1 MIVTLRL
8 LDRCIIFATEK
19 HASQLDKVGL
29 PYILH
34 PLRVMTDPLLTTE
47 EQRCIAVL
55 HDVFEDCEV
64 TTMELQELNLP
75 DSILDSLDAITH
87 YENEPNVE
95 YWQRILKDPTGDA
108 KAVKLA
114 DIRDNT
120 SAFRMQ
126 GLPEEDRE
134 RMLKKYVQALHVLN
148 GGN

>member
-1 MIVTLRL
+1 M
-8 LDRCIIFATEK
+8 A
-19 HASQLDKVGL
+19 
-29 PYILH
+29 
-34 PLRVMTDPLLTTE
+34 DPSLTTE

-64 TTMELQELNLP
+64 NTMELQELNLP
-75 DSILDSLDAITH
+75 DSVLDSLYAITH
-87 YENEPNVE
+87 FENEPNVQ

-120 SAFRMQ
+120 SAFRML
-126 GLPEEDRE
+126 GLPKEDQI
-134 RMLKKYVQALHVLN
+134 RMLKKYEQALHVLN